1 MNKII
6 FIIIFLFTYNVYAK
20 SFECFTV
27 EYCPTLNLNFK
38 DNKIL
43 NQCMGLN
50 VKNPFEKPILKR
62 KIEVG
67 KNKII
72 LHDLFDNQI
81 VIKEFKRKTKLGST
95 GFFNSKDGHYLG
107 YLDNYEFNMTISE
120 EFYELQIREFFDD
133 LYRNIYY
140 VNGFCQLA
148 YE

>member
-1 MNKII
+1 
-6 FIIIFLFTYNVYAK
+6 
-20 SFECFTV
+20 
-27 EYCPTLNLNFK
+27 
-38 DNKIL
+38 
-43 NQCMGLN
+43 MGLN

-62 KIEVG
+62 KFEVG

-95 GFFNSKDGHYLG
+95 GFFNSKDGHYLV

-133 LYRNIYY
+133 IYRNIYY